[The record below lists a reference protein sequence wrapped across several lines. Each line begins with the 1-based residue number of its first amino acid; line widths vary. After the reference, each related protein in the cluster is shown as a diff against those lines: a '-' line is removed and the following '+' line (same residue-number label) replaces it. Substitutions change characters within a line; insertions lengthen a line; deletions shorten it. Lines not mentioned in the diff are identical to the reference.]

1 MVTPKGTSVVTTD
14 TRMIIT
20 ESFAKAGPWAIL
32 CLILILAVG
41 WEVHYFIS
49 QYVHHTAE
57 AIEKSNQV
65 QSKLV
70 EIVSQNGELVKQNGA
85 AINTNSQALLQ
96 MMKHADEQ
104 MRPVAAE
111 RVKQTELLN
120 QILNELKSRP
130 HT

>member
-1 MVTPKGTSVVTTD
+1 
-14 TRMIIT
+14 MIVT

-32 CLILILAVG
+32 SLILILSVG

-57 AIEKSNQV
+57 AIEQSNKV
-65 QSKLV
+65 QSKLT
-70 EIVSQNGELVKQNGA
+70 EMVSQNGQMVQQNGE
-85 AINTNSQALLQ
+85 AIQTNSQALLQ

-120 QILNELKSRP
+120 QILNELRARP